1 MKSRLGAALIAGV
14 AFAGV
19 ASPAYAHGGEGAL
32 TPLSM
37 GLGAAGLMAMI
48 LAALIS
54 SRGNRRTGMVVFVT
68 GVVLISAAGADIA
81 SDIQKLNPPAV
92 EVRLVRPVDG
102 SVVQSPVEFKVEVIG
117 GTLLPL
123 DKTQG
128 SSTEGHLHVIID
140 GRTVDMPVTGEF
152 AVQMPPGT
160 HQVEVEFTGVDHQSY
175 APPIVSRARV
185 RVAAPGE
192 NLATDTAA
200 R

>member
-1 MKSRLGAALIAGV
+1 MKNRLAAASIAGI
-14 AFAGV
+14 AIAGV

-54 SRGNRRTGMVVFVT
+54 SRGNRRTGVVVFVI
-68 GVVLISAAGADIA
+68 GVVLITSAGADIA
-81 SDIQKLNPPAV
+81 SDIQKMNPPAV
-92 EVRLVRPVDG
+92 EVRLISPKDG
-102 SVVQSPVEFKVEVIG
+102 AVVQSPVEFEVQVLG

-123 DKTQG
+123 DQTQG

-140 GRTVDMPVTGEF
+140 GRTVDMPVTEKF
-152 AVQMPPGT
+152 TVQMPPGN

-175 APPIVSRARV
+175 SPPILSRVRV
-185 RVAAPGE
+185 RVAAPDE
-192 NLATDTAA
+192 KLITDTAA
-200 R
+200 K